1 MQTVIAGAGAIGSK
15 LAVYL
20 SERGDDVTVI
30 DEDKAKC
37 EWVSKN
43 TDARVYNGN
52 VLDPKLLMQAGMDK
66 IDALIIALGDDQVT
80 RKMVDVAKSQFG
92 VPKVVAIAQDSQLLD
107 PINSSGADMVISS
120 QDAVLDEVEDV
131 LQNGGVSRRLYHDE
145 QRKYLISKVIV
156 RATSEALGKQVTK
169 LESKSA
175 RISGIVRDGNLFFP
189 SEDTSLEMGDE
200 VFIIGKED
208 EVEKLVNLV
217 KQEG

>member
-1 MQTVIAGAGAIGSK
+1 LQTLIAGAGAIGSR

-30 DEDKAKC
+30 DDDKAKC

-43 TDARVYNGN
+43 TDARCYNGS
-52 VLDPKLLMQAGMDK
+52 VLDPQVLMDAGADK
-66 IDALIIALGDDQVT
+66 IDALIIALGDDQIT
-80 RKMVDVAKSQFG
+80 RKVIDIAKSQFG
-92 VPKVVAIAQDSQLLD
+92 VPKVIAIAQDSQLLD
-107 PINSSGADMVISS
+107 PITSRGADKVICS
-120 QDAVLDEVEDV
+120 QDAVVEEVENV
-131 LQNGGVSRRLYHDE
+131 LQTGGISRRLYHDE
-145 QRKYLISKVIV
+145 QGKYLISKVTV
-156 RATSEALGKQVTK
+156 RATSEALGKQVSR

-175 RISGIVRDGNLFFP
+175 RISGIVRDGNLIFP

-208 EVEKLVNLV
+208 EVEKLVDLI